1 MRILLDIY
9 VVMVTTPSWKP
20 AEIHSDGFP
29 SFNSRAV
36 SNLQKI
42 ISETG
47 ASIVLTSS
55 HKSSYSVT
63 EWKDLFNTR
72 GINVPIEKLDDN
84 VDKLNRKDE
93 ILNWLKYNTL
103 EDYVIIDDDNSL
115 NDLPSD
121 IKEKLVLTSSL
132 IGLNDDKTNL
142 ALEVLKN
149 SELVY

>member
-1 MRILLDIY
+1 MRILLDIDG
-9 VVMVTTPSWKP
+9 VMVTTPSWKP